1 MKALLTR
8 LEPVIAAAAVAL
20 AVLGVTVSVLTT
32 PLYVRTMTGLVGSSA
47 RTGLSERGTED
58 MAEAVRRFVTDGD
71 APGLP
76 ASVEGRPAFDEAA
89 VAHLVDVRDV
99 IVPARTITL
108 VLVVTLAVWVVMRLR
123 TTPGRRSVRRAATL
137 AAMAL
142 ATAVLLA
149 ALVGATDFGVLFT
162 RFHEL
167 FFAEGTWVFPQDA
180 LLIRVFPLPFWGWS
194 AVVWGGLI
202 GLCATA
208 LWAFGRRSRFTEGTY
223 GV

>member
-32 PLYVRTMTGLVGSSA
+32 PLYVRTMVGLVGSSA
-47 RTGLSERGTED
+47 RTGLSERGTEE
-58 MAEAVRRFVTDGD
+58 MAEAVRRFVTDSD

-76 ASVEGRPAFDEAA
+76 ASVEGKPAFDEAA
-89 VAHLVDVRDV
+89 VAHLVDVRNV
-99 IVPARTITL
+99 IVPARTITFA
-108 VLVVTLAVWVVMRLR
+108 LVVMLAVWVAMRLR
-123 TTPGRRSVRRAATL
+123 TTPGRCTVRRAATL

-142 ATAVLLA
+142 ATAALLA

-180 LLIRVFPLPFWGWS
+180 LLIRVFPLSFWGWS
-194 AVVWGGLI
+194 AAVWGGLI
-202 GLCATA
+202 GLCTAA
-208 LWAFGRRSRFTEGTY
+208 LWSFGRRSRFTEGTY